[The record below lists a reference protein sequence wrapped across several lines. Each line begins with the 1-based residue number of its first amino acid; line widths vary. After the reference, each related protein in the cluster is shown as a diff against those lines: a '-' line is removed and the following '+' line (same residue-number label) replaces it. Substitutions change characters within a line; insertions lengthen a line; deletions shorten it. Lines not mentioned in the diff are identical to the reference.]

1 MAAALRRVRGVT
13 SATAD
18 KRQAVVQRDPVVASD
33 QDLVQ
38 AVQDV
43 GYGARV
49 LRLER
54 CRIDADMTGDDG
66 IRRVTAAIVKV
77 PGVKSLALV
86 GKRVARVD
94 YDPHRTSEQKLV
106 DVVRSAGF
114 RNARLSSAARAGA
127 TPDNARPAST
137 SIR

>member
-1 MAAALRRVRGVT
+1 MAAALRRVRGVI

-18 KRQAVVQRDPVVASD
+18 NRQAVVQRDPKIASD
-33 QDLVQ
+33 QDLVS
-38 AVQDV
+38 AVQGA
-43 GYGARV
+43 GYRASV
-49 LRLER
+49 LRVER
-54 CRIDADMTGDDG
+54 CRIDVDMRGDDG

-94 YDPHRTSEQKLV
+94 YDPRRTSEQKLV
-106 DVVRSAGF
+106 DAVRRAGF
-114 RNARLSSAARAGA
+114 RQATLASAASLPQPTGRAH
-127 TPDNARPAST
+127 TAST